1 MDKKTFQR
9 KFLSKSSEETEEI
22 GKNFAEKIIR
32 ENSRLPR
39 REPQVLLRGSNSR
52 KFARILSLEG
62 ELGGGKTTFLKG
74 FGRGLG
80 IKDRIKSPTFVIMRR
95 YYIPTGDR
103 RQATYRKLPVISC
116 QLRYFYHFD
125 CYRID
130 SSKEILELGWEE
142 IISNPENIVAVEWGD
157 KIKNILPEKTIKIIF
172 KTKKENERELIIS
185 NCEF

>member
-1 MDKKTFQR
+1 MDKKTFP
-9 KFLSKSSEETEEI
+9 KIILSSSSEETGKI
-22 GKNFAEKIIR
+22 GKNLAEKIIR

-52 KFARILSLEG
+52 KFAKILSLEG
-62 ELGGGKTTFLKG
+62 ELGAGKTTFLKG
-74 FGRGLG
+74 FALGLG

-125 CYRID
+125 CYRVERP
-130 SSKEILELGWEE
+130 KEILELGWKK
-142 IISNPENIVAVEWGD
+142 IISNPKNIVAVEWGD
-157 KIKNILPEKTIKIIF
+157 KIKNIFPKEGMEIIF
-172 KTKKENERELIIS
+172 RTRRRNEREIRIFFQL
-185 NCEF
+185 